1 MAASA
6 REVAVVGGY
15 GEAPPQYRLPD
26 AVRLGAAVLM
36 VSELARSVLFYER
49 VLGMRVLEQTESHAR
64 LGAHMGQEALL
75 ELRTAPGIR
84 PRTGQPRLGLFHFA
98 LLLPDRASLG
108 RFVRHLQELGVRAGA
123 GDHVVSEA
131 FYLDDPDGLGIEV
144 YADRPRSEW
153 RRVGRELVMG
163 TDPVDVAG
171 LVAAAGPMPWVGM
184 PSGTVMGHLHL
195 HVGNLARGAV
205 FYSDTIGFDRMVWS
219 YPGALFLGAGGYHH
233 HLGANVWAGPAASA
247 PPPNEARLLEWSL
260 VLPRTA
266 DVDAVAASLER
277 AGQTI
282 QRDPTEGSV
291 RVADPW
297 GTTLRISAAC

>member
-1 MAASA
+1 MGPLQ
-6 REVAVVGGY
+6 REVAVAGSY
-15 GEAPPQYRLPD
+15 GEVPPGYRLPE
-26 AVRLGAAVLM
+26 ALRLGSVVLM
-36 VSELARSVLFYER
+36 VSDLTRSVLFYER

-75 ELRTAPGIR
+75 ELRTAPGIQ

-108 RFVRHLQELGVRAGA
+108 RFVRHLNELGVRAGA
-123 GDHVVSEA
+123 GDHFVSEA
-131 FYLDDPDGLGIEV
+131 FYLDDPDGLGIEI

-153 RRVGRELVMG
+153 WRVGRELVMG

-195 HVGNLARGAV
+195 HVGDLARGAA
-205 FYSDTIGFDRMVWS
+205 FYADAIGFDRMVWS
-219 YPGALFLGAGGYHH
+219 YPGALFFGAGGYHH
-233 HLGANVWAGPAASA
+233 HLGTNIWAGSGALA
-247 PPPNEARLLEWSL
+247 PPPNEARLLEWSM
-260 VLPRTA
+260 VLPSAA

-277 AGQTI
+277 ARHAI
-282 QRDPTEGSV
+282 QRDPADGAF

-297 GTTLRISAAC
+297 GTTLRVSAP